1 MELTGK
7 IYDVNSFLE
16 SYQLISKYRWHV
28 VALYGQ
34 TKMTVWNI
42 YLLETGPLLF
52 RAVINDFTSIGQW
65 CPPHAGTQQ
74 HSTNPT
80 WHSYWLV
87 QPWGKLNRGT
97 MDPSSLGIGL
107 DQTSGPT
114 SEFFATILRYTL
126 FRWVQHNLF
135 GYVGRLVK
143 NIGKISP

>member
-1 MELTGK
+1 VGHIAARYDLNTHSDTCCAGTNRSLMELTGK

-87 QPWGKLNRGT
+87 QP
-97 MDPSSLGIGL
+97 
-107 DQTSGPT
+107 
-114 SEFFATILRYTL
+114 
-126 FRWVQHNLF
+126 
-135 GYVGRLVK
+135 
-143 NIGKISP
+143 